1 MLRQYIFTLLVA
13 MLPVLASANPV
24 DTIRI
29 SDIYTSHIIF
39 STEINYADLS
49 NQKAIAAKIVE
60 GSKNKLAIKARMPF
74 TTTASLSVEEA
85 GGVFH
90 TYIVKYDREPGALIL
105 DRRPGAERYP
115 LDEIT
120 TIEISDKYTTH
131 LLFSTD
137 INYADL
143 SRPASVIGKLVEQGK
158 NKLALMARE
167 PFPGRIS
174 IAVEESNGVFH
185 TYYLKYAPSPSTL
198 VVDTRST
205 GTMGVNTGSN
215 IRNSREKEASSVV
228 AGRRGSSTDN
238 SLKRRDA
245 PSLKEVLEIKQNL
258 YHTAVRDYHLLFSC
272 ENIFAYSDMTYIV
285 LSLKNNSNISYE
297 TEDAVFILETK
308 QKGRRKI
315 PEESTL
321 IAKNKAGNLTVGPH
335 AESRAAY
342 SFDKI
347 TLASN
352 QQICVY
358 LYESGGRRELVL
370 TLTAA
375 DINGALSPR

>member
-1 MLRQYIFTLLVA
+1 M
-13 MLPVLASANPV
+13 
-24 DTIRI
+24 
-29 SDIYTSHIIF
+29 
-39 STEINYADLS
+39 
-49 NQKAIAAKIVE
+49 
-60 GSKNKLAIKARMPF
+60 
-74 TTTASLSVEEA
+74 
-85 GGVFH
+85 
-90 TYIVKYDREPGALIL
+90 
-105 DRRPGAERYP
+105 
-115 LDEIT
+115 
-120 TIEISDKYTTH
+120 
-131 LLFSTD
+131 
-137 INYADL
+137 
-143 SRPASVIGKLVEQGK
+143 
-158 NKLALMARE
+158 
-167 PFPGRIS
+167 
-174 IAVEESNGVFH
+174 
-185 TYYLKYAPSPSTL
+185 
-198 VVDTRST
+198 
-205 GTMGVNTGSN
+205 
-215 IRNSREKEASSVV
+215 
-228 AGRRGSSTDN
+228 
-238 SLKRRDA
+238 
-245 PSLKEVLEIKQNL
+245 EIKQNL